1 MSSQILERRDQ
12 STLFITLN
20 NPKKGNSLNVDL
32 IVKLRQVF
40 EDAAKDN
47 TLIAIVLTG
56 AGKYFCTGMDLSSSS
71 SLLEN
76 VPQNADRSDTQAAR
90 FQLLL
95 DLFRAVEFCPKPVI
109 GMINGPCYGGGTGLA
124 FACDI
129 RISVSSAF
137 FVLSEVRRGL
147 TPAIISP
154 FIVREWGAPLA
165 REAMIQARNVPAK
178 ELHGKGSVHY
188 LVDTLGE
195 GQERVREVLEQQR
208 GCAPHAVGEC
218 KRMVRNALDSTTVE
232 ERDANIREL
241 FLSMIKPNEEVA
253 YGMKQFQAG
262 NRNVDWAAW
271 YTQKAS
277 SKL

>member
-1 MSSQILERRDQ
+1 MASQILEQRDG
-12 STLFITLN
+12 STLFITIN

-32 IVKLRQVF
+32 IVKLRQVI
-40 EDAAKDN
+40 EDAGKDN

-76 VPQNADRSDTQAAR
+76 VPKGADRSSTQAGR
-90 FQLLL
+90 FEQLL
-95 DLFRAVEFCPKPVI
+95 DLFKVVEFCPKPI
-109 GMINGPCYGGGTGLA
+109 IALINGPCYGGGTGLA

-165 REAMIQARNVPAK
+165 REAMIQARNVPAS
-178 ELHGKGSVHY
+178 ELHAKGSVHY
-188 LVDTLGE
+188 LVDTLAE
-195 GQERVREVLEQQR
+195 GQERVQQVLKQQR
-208 GCAPHAVGEC
+208 GCAPHAVGES
-218 KRMVRNALDSTTVE
+218 KRMVRNALDSPMVE
-232 ERDANIREL
+232 ERDAKIREL
-241 FLSMIKPNEEVA
+241 FLTMIKPNEEVA
-253 YGMKQFQAG
+253 YGMKEFQAG

-271 YTQKAS
+271 YTKKAS